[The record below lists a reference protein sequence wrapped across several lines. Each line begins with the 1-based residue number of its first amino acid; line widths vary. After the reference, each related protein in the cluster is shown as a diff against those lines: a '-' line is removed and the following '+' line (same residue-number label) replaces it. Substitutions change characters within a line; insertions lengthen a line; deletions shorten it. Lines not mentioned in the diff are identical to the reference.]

1 MNQVREKLFSCLE
14 SLKKKT
20 DFKPEVALVLGS
32 GLGDY
37 AEHIEVKETVDYKDL
52 EGFPVSTVAGH
63 KGRFVFEAFRL
74 SSCREECI
82 TMKDI
87 R

>member
-37 AEHIEVKETVDYKDL
+37 AEHIEVCQRGKIGVL
-52 EGFPVSTVAGH
+52 LLGH
-63 KGRFVFEAFRL
+63 GYDVIVHQGL
-74 SSCREECI
+74 
-82 TMKDI
+82 
-87 R
+87 

>member
-37 AEHIEVKETVDYKDL
+37 AEHIEVKETVD
-52 EGFPVSTVAGH
+52 
-63 KGRFVFEAFRL
+63 
-74 SSCREECI
+74 
-82 TMKDI
+82 
-87 R
+87 

>member
-1 MNQVREKLFSCLE
+1 M
-14 SLKKKT
+14 
-20 DFKPEVALVLGS
+20 LGS

-63 KGRFVFEAFRL
+63 KEDLYLAILEAFRL

>member
-52 EGFPVSTVAGH
+52 EGFPVSTVAGVIMSIVYFIYLNR
-63 KGRFVFEAFRL
+63 KVARN
-74 SSCREECI
+74 
-82 TMKDI
+82 
-87 R
+87 